1 MKKFVCLAAC
11 IAFVLSLSVP
21 AFAVTSTRERGMPY
35 QGTDHPKVNP
45 ESIKQKTSDTL
56 GKTEGKKLE
65 RTPGG
70 AKDFGAEMR
79 AEDESTARASGRQHV
94 ETWKTKICNKI
105 ERKE

>member
-1 MKKFVCLAAC
+1 MKKFVCLAVC

-21 AFAVTSTRERGMPY
+21 AFAVTSKRERGMPY
-35 QGTDHPKVNP
+35 QGTDHPKINP
-45 ESIKQKTSDTL
+45 SSVKQKTSDTL

-70 AKDFGAEMR
+70 ARDWAADR
-79 AEDESTARASGRQHV
+79 RTEDQSTARPSGRQHV
-94 ETWKTKICNKI
+94 ENWKTKICNKI